1 MIDLRFLGFAEARQP
16 EYKEKKGIGYM
27 LYGDRNDYPNY
38 LVELFN
44 KSAKHNAII
53 KSKVHYITG
62 NGWTGSDE
70 AQTFIA
76 KVNRMESLNEL
87 TRKVSLDVELFG
99 GYYLELIWSAT
110 GQLSEIW
117 HCDYTKIRTNKDNT
131 QFWYKDEWKDNKED
145 FIVYPA
151 FNPSFP
157 TGKQIL
163 YVKEYRPDMG
173 IYSLPGYF
181 GALNYIESDIEI
193 SKTVLGN
200 AQTGFSAS
208 KLITLP
214 NGEPSDDEKR
224 NIEKRFTNRF
234 SGSDG
239 KKFILAFV
247 NDSARKPIV
256 EDLGASDITKEDFAK
271 VDSLIQTNI
280 FSGHQ
285 ITTPSIF
292 GIAEAGKLGARSEM
306 RDGYEI
312 FKNTYVNSKQ
322 MHLEGVFNMLANFRG
337 LQDPALKITPTE
349 PISFELTETGLLQ
362 IMSKDELRE
371 RSGLPIMEVVTS
383 STNQDVVDAINSLSP
398 LVANKVLEQLT
409 PNELRALISLQPKLG
424 GENIQDATGS
434 NTTLGDSVNEHIK
447 GLKGREWQNMQRII
461 REFTKGKINREQATA
476 MLKTGYAL
484 SDEEITTWL
493 GSEELE
499 FADQDFSLFLE
510 FGEDKNDFN
519 IWKTKQRFSDEEDLQ
534 TFADV
539 SQLESNILDQISKQ
553 KDVTPE
559 VLAKVLKTDVKTIN
573 NVLADLEER
582 GILKSKST
590 SIGKGI
596 DKNVIIERELS
607 KPLAKIVEDVK
618 PTTTEI
624 LIRYSYAWIAGYSN
638 SDIDTSR
645 PFCKTLL
652 AANRFYSR
660 SDIEQISARLGYS
673 VWDRRGGWW
682 TKPSGKHSESCRH
695 QWQTNVVTR
704 KK

>member
-27 LYGDRNDYPNY
+27 QYGDRNDYPNY

-62 NGWTGSDE
+62 NGWTGSDK

-76 KVNRMESLNEL
+76 KVNRMESLDEL

-99 GYYLELIWSAT
+99 GYYLEIIWSAT

-131 QFWYKDEWKDNKED
+131 QFWYKDDWKDNKED

-151 FNPSFP
+151 FNPSFG

-337 LQDPALKITPTE
+337 IEDPALKITPTE
-349 PISFELTETGLLQ
+349 PIGIEFTEAILKEIAPKEWLLEKAGIDITKYQ
-362 IMSKDELRE
+362 TE
-371 RSGLPIMEVVTS
+371 PA
-383 STNQDVVDAINSLSP
+383 DAPQQALS
-398 LVANKVLEQLT
+398 
-409 PNELRALISLQPKLG
+409 I
-424 GENIQDATGS
+424 
-434 NTTLGDSVNEHIK
+434 NEHIK

-461 REFTKGKINREQATA
+461 REFTKGKINREQASA

-510 FGEDKNDFN
+510 FGEDKKEFN

-573 NVLADLEER
+573 NVIADLEER

-596 DKNVIIERELS
+596 DKNVIIERELT

-638 SDIDTSR
+638 ADVDTSR

>member
-110 GQLSEIW
+110 GQLAEVW

-337 LQDPALKITPTE
+337 IQDPALKITPTE
-349 PISFELTETGLLQ
+349 PIGFEFTEAILKEIAPKEWLLEKAG
-362 IMSKDELRE
+362 IDITKY
-371 RSGLPIMEVVTS
+371 PT
-383 STNQDVVDAINSLSP
+383 A
-398 LVANKVLEQLT
+398 VAGTPTEQL
-409 PNELRALISLQPKLG
+409 
-424 GENIQDATGS
+424 
-434 NTTLGDSVNEHIK
+434 SVNEHIK
-447 GLKGREWQNMQRII
+447 SLKGREWQNMQRII

>member
-110 GQLSEIW
+110 GQLAEVW

-337 LQDPALKITPTE
+337 IQDPALKITPTE
-349 PISFELTETGLLQ
+349 PIGFEFTEAILKEIAPKEWLLEKAG
-362 IMSKDELRE
+362 IDITKY
-371 RSGLPIMEVVTS
+371 PT
-383 STNQDVVDAINSLSP
+383 AIAGTP
-398 LVANKVLEQLT
+398 TEQL
-409 PNELRALISLQPKLG
+409 
-424 GENIQDATGS
+424 
-434 NTTLGDSVNEHIK
+434 SVNEHIK
-447 GLKGREWQNMQRII
+447 SLKGREWQNMQRII

-499 FADQDFSLFLE
+499 FADQDFTLFLE

-660 SDIEQISARLGYS
+660 SDIEQISARLGYA

-682 TKPSGKHSESCRH
+682 TKPNGKHSESCRH

>member
-110 GQLSEIW
+110 GQLAEVW

-337 LQDPALKITPTE
+337 IQDPALKITPTE
-349 PISFELTETGLLQ
+349 PIGFEFTEAILKEIAPKEWLLEKAG
-362 IMSKDELRE
+362 IDITKY
-371 RSGLPIMEVVTS
+371 PT
-383 STNQDVVDAINSLSP
+383 AIAGTP
-398 LVANKVLEQLT
+398 TEQL
-409 PNELRALISLQPKLG
+409 
-424 GENIQDATGS
+424 
-434 NTTLGDSVNEHIK
+434 SVNEHIK
-447 GLKGREWQNMQRII
+447 SLKGREWQNMQRII

>member
-53 KSKVHYITG
+53 KSRVHYITG

-110 GQLSEIW
+110 GQLAEVW

-337 LQDPALKITPTE
+337 IQDPALKITPTE
-349 PISFELTETGLLQ
+349 PIGFEFTEAILKEIAPKEWLLEKAGIDITKYPTAVTGT
-362 IMSKDELRE
+362 
-371 RSGLPIMEVVTS
+371 PT
-383 STNQDVVDAINSLSP
+383 
-398 LVANKVLEQLT
+398 EQL
-409 PNELRALISLQPKLG
+409 
-424 GENIQDATGS
+424 
-434 NTTLGDSVNEHIK
+434 SVNEHIK
-447 GLKGREWQNMQRII
+447 SLKGREWQNMQRII

-499 FADQDFSLFLE
+499 FADQDFTLFLE